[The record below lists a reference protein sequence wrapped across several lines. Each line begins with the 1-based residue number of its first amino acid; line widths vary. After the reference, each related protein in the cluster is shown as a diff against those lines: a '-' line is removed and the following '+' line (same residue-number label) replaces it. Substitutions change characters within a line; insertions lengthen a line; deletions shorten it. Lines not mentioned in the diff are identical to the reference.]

1 MENILV
7 MMKAGNVVAVWRDHI
22 KLVWEQ
28 LPVYNVKWGHTNL
41 MMALI
46 PLVINAKLVHMRL
59 LVYQLLDAAIA
70 FMERIAILTL
80 KQFVKVVIL
89 AKLYLLERAM
99 CLKMEQPSTTV
110 QVCVNFV
117 MQDIIL
123 AMNVMRPASK
133 QIVYSET
140 N

>member
-1 MENILV
+1 
-7 MMKAGNVVAVWRDHI
+7 
-22 KLVWEQ
+22 
-28 LPVYNVKWGHTNL
+28 

-59 LVYQLLDAAIA
+59 LAYQLLDAAIA

-80 KQFVKVVIL
+80 KQFVEVVIL
-89 AKLYLLERAM
+89 AKLYLLERVT
-99 CLKMEQPSTTV
+99 CLKMEQPSITV

-123 AMNVMRPASK
+123 AMNVMGLASK